1 MSLSHLHRQ
10 ASYEMKVTQAQKLGK
25 DAETEEGSES
35 GSIYCSIVYSVKLVP
50 NLYLAEA
57 ALYRYILPHNP

>member
-1 MSLSHLHRQ
+1 MSLSHLHRK
-10 ASYEMKVTQAQKLGK
+10 ASYEMKVKQAQKLGK
-25 DAETEEGSES
+25 DAEVDEGLS

>member
-1 MSLSHLHRQ
+1 MSLSHLHRK
-10 ASYEMKVTQAQKLGK
+10 ASYEMKVKQAQNLGK
-25 DAETEEGSES
+25 DSDKDEGSES
-35 GSIYCSIVYSVKLVP
+35 GSIYCINVYYVKLVP